1 MDQNKSKSN
10 TCPDAKGCDRLKN
23 KGLLFNAS
31 HLGVEFGLIEALAF
45 VACPVSV
52 FHVVHLEKIKPKIR
66 AKVNP

>member
-31 HLGVEFGLIEALAF
+31 HLGVELGLIEALAF
-45 VACPVSV
+45 VACPVDVFRFLHCVNSIAQDYQSV
-52 FHVVHLEKIKPKIR
+52 KG
-66 AKVNP
+66 

>member
-31 HLGVEFGLIEALAF
+31 HLGVELGLIEALAF

-52 FHVVHLEKIKPKIR
+52 FHVVHLGNTLQEFLK
-66 AKVNP
+66 